1 MFNLFKKE
9 KFNYTKDVEVLDKP
23 IKKSVKETIEEIHET
38 FYTEVDR
45 IKKECSNLNS
55 LETTK
60 QALIDKRD
68 KLVENGFRNTKEC
81 KEAEIEIN
89 RLRTLSTENNQKEKI
104 AKAANYFSFTYP
116 HYKFITEDSVKKIC
130 QKYNLI
136 YGEVS
141 KYIGTVPDLNLKQIQ
156 EFKIKEEDECYAR
169 YLNYRSMW
177 DNSKYLAEYLNTVK
191 ENKEKQQKYE
201 DYIKGTGI
209 TNYNLEDFKVVVK
222 NPYESRE
229 IIEKC
234 PLEICAPLKDFDIK
248 DMEIKD
254 FKLSKIEIPDP
265 VVLKPV
271 HFEGSKYYLIVTAWG
286 DEASDPLV
294 QNPIH
299 N

>member
-9 KFNYTKDVEVLDKP
+9 KFNYTKNVEVLDKP

-60 QALIDKRD
+60 QALIDKRN
-68 KLVENGFRNTKEC
+68 KLVDNGFRNTKEC

-89 RLRTLSTENNQKEKI
+89 RLRTLSAENTQKEKI

-156 EFKIKEEDECYAR
+156 EFKIKEEDECYAKYYNYR
-169 YLNYRSMW
+169 GGWNSSKDFTCYLNNILEER
-177 DNSKYLAEYLNTVK
+177 
-191 ENKEKQQKYE
+191 EKQKEYE
-201 DYIKGTGI
+201 NYIAGHDGAYI
-209 TNYNLEDFKVVVK
+209 HRPINFRS
-222 NPYESRE
+222 PFESHE
-229 IIEKC
+229 SIEKC
-234 PLEICAPLKDFDIK
+234 PLEICAPLKDFDTRN
-248 DMEIKD
+248 MEVKD

-271 HFEGSKYYLIVTAWG
+271 HFESSKYYLIVTAWG